1 MPELVHQHNQ
11 KQRQIFQD
19 VPDDRSVPALPA
31 LYFVCCHD
39 EPGPM
44 QEEIDSGEAEQMDGT
59 LANTGH
65 LGSLR
70 YSGGG

>member
-1 MPELVHQHNQ
+1 
-11 KQRQIFQD
+11 
-19 VPDDRSVPALPA
+19 
-31 LYFVCCHD
+31 
-39 EPGPM
+39 M